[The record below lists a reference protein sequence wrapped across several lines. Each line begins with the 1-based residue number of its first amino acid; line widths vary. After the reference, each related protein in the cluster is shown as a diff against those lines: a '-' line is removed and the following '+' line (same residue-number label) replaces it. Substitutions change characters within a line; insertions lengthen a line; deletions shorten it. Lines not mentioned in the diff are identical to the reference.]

1 VGTTSILPPSC
12 ARNTGSFGSKQK
24 DWGYDGLAVIV
35 KITFSTGVGTW
46 DELLR
51 SQGVGHI
58 YASRE
63 VVPQT

>member
-1 VGTTSILPPSC
+1 M
-12 ARNTGSFGSKQK
+12 
-24 DWGYDGLAVIV
+24 V

-46 DELLR
+46 NELLR

-63 VVPQT
+63 VARRHDGLTDKRR